1 MVNYRRKDNDRQRRC
16 RARGFMLTI
25 YCPKHKHYTG
35 KQAPRASCEPCK
47 VLWEIRNLDAGVKG
61 ISVKARY
68 SSLSAES
75 RQQ

>member
-1 MVNYRRKDNDRQRRC
+1 
-16 RARGFMLTI
+16 MLTI